1 MSEYIIGEDD
11 LRLCERCADRFTESI
26 ERNSFEVLIR
36 CYDCEWFDVPERE
49 YCRLWNRHSSGHDFC
64 SYADPK

>member
-26 ERNSFEVLIR
+26 ERNRYEVLIR
-36 CYDCEWFDVPERE
+36 CDGCESYLPNHE
-49 YCRLWNRHSSGHDFC
+49 YCRLWSRHSSGHDFC

>member
-11 LRLCERCADRFTESI
+11 LRLCERCADRFVEST
-26 ERNSFEVLIR
+26 ERNRFEVLIR
-36 CYDCEWFDVPERE
+36 CYDCEWYDVPERE
-49 YCRLWNRHSSGHDFC
+49 YCRLWNRHFSGHDFC

>member
-36 CYDCEWFDVPERE
+36 CYDCESYLPNHE
-49 YCRLWNRHSSGHDFC
+49 YCRLWDRYVSGHDFC

>member
-11 LRLCERCADRFTESI
+11 LRLCERCADRFVESI
-26 ERNSFEVLIR
+26 ERNRFEVVIR
-36 CYDCEWFDVPERE
+36 CDDCESYVPKRE
-49 YCRLWNRHSSGHDFC
+49 YCRLWNRYFSGHDFC